1 MQYRNKFIL
10 YNLKKKEDHF
20 ILCLHFAIKK
30 IYISLYFIWNSQL
43 FHRNRLIADK
53 NFEIREINHV
63 RQYYYN
69 TLIIMGSLF
78 EKEKIIKKKKK
89 KKKGRIIFFHI
100 IYVNCIDK

>member
-10 YNLKKKEDHF
+10 YNLKKKEGHF

-89 KKKGRIIFFHI
+89 KKKRPNNFLPYNLCKLHR
-100 IYVNCIDK
+100 